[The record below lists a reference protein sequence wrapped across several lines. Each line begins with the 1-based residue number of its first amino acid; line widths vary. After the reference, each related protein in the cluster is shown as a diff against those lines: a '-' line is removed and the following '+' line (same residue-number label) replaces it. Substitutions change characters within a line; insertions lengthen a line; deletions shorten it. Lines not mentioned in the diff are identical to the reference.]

1 MNPSLNKFKKLYNKM
16 IQQIDLFLGLFVGI
30 CEVFSKRLS
39 LANDGSGTGTARTQV
54 IVFNHFG

>member
-1 MNPSLNKFKKLYNKM
+1 M

-39 LANDGSGTGTARTQV
+39 RANDGTGTARTQV